1 MTTVLLVDDHP
12 VVRDGYKRLFERQP
26 GYSVIAEADDASS
39 AYEAYRRHSPDVVVM
54 DMSLPGPG
62 GLEAVRHIRQW
73 DGAARIMMLT
83 MHGSAAFALK
93 AFEAGALGY
102 ATKSSSASEIVQLL
116 ARLKRGEKVISL
128 DVAQEL
134 AADRINRSAAAL
146 DDLGARET
154 EILRLVATGVPAP
167 DIATALNLSEKTV
180 RNYHYQIKSKLS
192 VPNDASLVWLALRAG
207 LVSLDKPL

>member
-1 MTTVLLVDDHP
+1 
-12 VVRDGYKRLFERQP
+12 
-26 GYSVIAEADDASS
+26 
-39 AYEAYRRHSPDVVVM
+39 
-54 DMSLPGPG
+54 
-62 GLEAVRHIRQW
+62 
-73 DGAARIMMLT
+73 MMLT